1 MSLELRDLRL
11 KITVETD
18 VILTALSRTSG
29 REKIEIARELLH
41 VAALNKIGEAK
52 LIVNLMQVEGLTA
65 RNGDSKT

>member
-11 KITVETD
+11 KVSVETD
-18 VILTALSRTSG
+18 VILTALSRHSG

-52 LIVNLMQVEGLTA
+52 LIVSLCQVEGLTA
-65 RNGDSKT
+65 RNGDCKP